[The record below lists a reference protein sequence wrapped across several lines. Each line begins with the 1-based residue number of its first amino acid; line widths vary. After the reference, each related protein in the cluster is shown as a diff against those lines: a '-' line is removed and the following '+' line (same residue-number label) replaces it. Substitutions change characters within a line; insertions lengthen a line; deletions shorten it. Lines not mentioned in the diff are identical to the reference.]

1 MVAAYHETKS
11 SVSSEKDLERRHS
24 KKSLGRSK
32 SLSDQSQPSS
42 PIEEKTVSQ
51 DDKTSVTDKDQ
62 KTSVT
67 DEDQKTSVTE
77 EDQKTPVTDNQKTS
91 VTIEND
97 SNKVEENALAI
108 NANIE
113 HAEKQ
118 PETDAEGKETDTLK
132 GNKHASDKSEDKDL
146 SVDVTSG
153 EQEVSRSK
161 NAKSEQKEKKGVFFL
176 EQHSGEVSASESDRK
191 LSLESPEA
199 SSSIHPLLMMRN
211 ASNNA
216 KENDVNVPAPFAK
229 YVDMNRLHEALTA
242 EKVHLGH
249 EHINQEGLKHA
260 LRKKDEK
267 SLKMLIRQNHW
278 GADNEIRASLWQL
291 LCKHLHKAHKDDT
304 FDEFAT
310 DIFPPG
316 IYSKSSYNQLI
327 RS

>member
-32 SLSDQSQPSS
+32 SLSDQSQP
-42 PIEEKTVSQ
+42 IEEKTVSQ
-51 DDKTSVTDKDQ
+51 DDKTPVSDKGQ

-67 DEDQKTSVTE
+67 DEDQKTL
-77 EDQKTPVTDNQKTS
+77 VTDNQKTS

-97 SNKVEENALAI
+97 TNKVEENSLAI

-132 GNKHASDKSEDKDL
+132 GNKHASDKSEDKNL

-153 EQEVSRSK
+153 EQEVRRSE
-161 NAKSEQKEKKGVFFL
+161 NAKPEQKEKKGVFFL
-176 EQHSGEVSASESDRK
+176 EQHSAEVAASESDRK
-191 LSLESPEA
+191 SSLESPEA

-216 KENDVNVPAPFAK
+216 KENDVNVPAPFAR

-249 EHINQEGLKHA
+249 EYINQEGLKHA

-304 FDEFAT
+304 YDEFAK

-316 IYSKSSYNQLI
+316 ICCKNSYNQIL
-327 RS
+327 RY